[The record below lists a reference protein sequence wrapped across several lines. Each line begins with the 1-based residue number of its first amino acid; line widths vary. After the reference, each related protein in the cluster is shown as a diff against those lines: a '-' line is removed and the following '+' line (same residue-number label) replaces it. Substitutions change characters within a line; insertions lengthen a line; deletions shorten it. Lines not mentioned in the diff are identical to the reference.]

1 MAESTPPQGTPQNAG
16 PAPLENLVVKFFVDG
31 KEVGIPL
38 QLMAKN
44 FSTGSVGY
52 FGSNKFQIGD
62 GAEKGYQVQ
71 IQMIR
76 IGSKPAK

>member
-1 MAESTPPQGTPQNAG
+1 MEDSTTPQGIPQSTV
-16 PAPLENLVVKFFVDG
+16 PEINLIAKFFVDG

-44 FSTGSVGY
+44 FSTGSVGF
-52 FGSNKFQIGD
+52 FGSNKFTIGD

-71 IQMIR
+71 IQMIK